1 MPLVS
6 AASYVVYEWIK
17 KRRGVIVLSVLV
29 SASLIESVVRSL
41 DRARL
46 DGIFYARRECVANGP
61 EILVIRS

>member
-46 DGIFYARRECVANGP
+46 DGIFYARGNVLQMGRKF
-61 EILVIRS
+61 